1 MALDFPNT
9 PSLNEVYQVGTRT
22 YVWDGNAWNLALAP
36 LTALNSISVNDTGG
50 AGSLLYDPSTGIFT
64 YAGAS
69 TAEIRSAFSADS
81 GVTLTNGQI
90 GLDTTVVRTSGT
102 QTVSAKI
109 LENTT
114 LNRTITYQTYTMTS
128 GVLDPFN
135 GTIQK
140 LNMTGTVFLSDNMPP
155 GTSIVLMVT
164 GANSHQIFWPNMIWV
179 GQLGNVTPQLT
190 ASDTVIL
197 WKVDTTLYGAWVGSS
212 A

>member
-1 MALDFPNT
+1 MALNFPNN
-9 PSLNEVYQVGTRT
+9 PSLNEVYQVGLRT
-22 YVWDGNAWNLALAP
+22 YVWDGSAWNLALAP

-50 AGSLLYDPSTGIFT
+50 AGSLAYDPSSGIFT
-64 YAGAS
+64 YVGPS
-69 TAEIRSAFSADS
+69 NLEIRSAFSAAS
-81 GVTLTNGQI
+81 GITLTNGAI
-90 GLDTTVVRTSGT
+90 GLDTTVVRTSGA
-102 QTVSAKI
+102 QTVSGKT
-109 LENTT
+109 LENAT
-114 LNRTITYQTYTMTS
+114 LSRTVYYQTYTMTS

-140 LNMTGTVFLSDNMPP
+140 LNMTGTTFLSDNMPP
-155 GTSIVLMVT
+155 GTSIILMIT
-164 GANSHQIFWPNMIWV
+164 GGTSYQIFWPNMVWV